1 MQSSHPGSG
10 RYSSLKYILL
20 QHIYSVAWIT
30 CETGENSQTSGTSE
44 TNEFMNVVKHWVK
57 MKLIV
62 WMMTEI
68 TLFRAKD
75 DWMIMTIMKML
86 WQKVCG
92 DSSST
97 TRSWALRWEKGS
109 CEGAVSLVHCHPS
122 PPCALPPPAY
132 CGVGGRGG
140 GWGEGTG
147 VSCYLLRFHYRWH

>member
-1 MQSSHPGSG
+1 MKNGIIYMQSSHPGSG

-122 PPCALPPPAY
+122 TLVHYHHLHTVGLGAGA
-132 CGVGGRGG
+132 VGGGK
-140 GWGEGTG
+140 E
-147 VSCYLLRFHYRWH
+147 LE